1 MGGFPRSPVS
11 GAGMAAVFA
20 AAFFLLPTQVIAEP
34 VNATDPPSAVGEAQ
48 VPDLDAGRSADEAV
62 APVAAIGASAL
73 DAQVECLARNI
84 YWEAGGEPEVG
95 KVAVAAVTL
104 NRVAD
109 RRFPKDVCGV
119 VAQGSASKGRCQ
131 FTWACDG
138 RRHVTPSGSRWR
150 EARAIAHRV
159 LHIGYDDP
167 TNGALFFHGV
177 RERTRWNHIRS
188 MVAQI
193 GNHMFYR

>member
-1 MGGFPRSPVS
+1 MGGFPRSLLA
-11 GAGMAAVFA
+11 GAGMAAVFSA
-20 AAFFLLPTQVIAEP
+20 ALFLLPTQSIAEP
-34 VNATDPPSAVGEAQ
+34 ADVTVPPSAPVEAQ
-48 VPDLDAGRSADEAV
+48 VVDLDAERGAAV
-62 APVAAIGASAL
+62 AEAPAIGTSAL
-73 DAQVECLARNI
+73 DADVECLARNI

-109 RRFPKDVCGV
+109 RRFPKNVCGV
-119 VAQGSASKGRCQ
+119 VAQRNAGKGGCQ

-138 RRHVTPSGSRWR
+138 RRHVAPSGDRWR
-150 EARAIAHRV
+150 EAWAIAHRV
-159 LHIGYDDP
+159 LHLGYDDP

-177 RERTRWNHIRS
+177 QERTRWNHIRS

>member
-11 GAGMAAVFA
+11 GAAMAAVFA
-20 AAFFLLPTQVIAEP
+20 AALFLLPTQAIAD
-34 VNATDPPSAVGEAQ
+34 ATDPPS
-48 VPDLDAGRSADEAV
+48 
-62 APVAAIGASAL
+62 AAIGASAL
-73 DAQVECLARNI
+73 DAEVECLARNI

-109 RRFPKDVCGV
+109 RRFPKNVCGV
-119 VAQGSASKGRCQ
+119 VAQGSAGQGRCQ
-131 FTWACDG
+131 FAWACDG
-138 RRHVTPSGSRWR
+138 RRHVAPSGDRWR
-150 EARAIAHRV
+150 EARAIAYRV
-159 LHIGYDDP
+159 LHLDYDDP

-177 RERTRWNHIRS
+177 QERTRWNHIRS

>member
-1 MGGFPRSPVS
+1 MGGFPRSLLT
-11 GAGMAAVFA
+11 GAGLAAVFSA
-20 AAFFLLPTQVIAEP
+20 ALFLLPTQSIAEP
-34 VNATDPPSAVGEAQ
+34 ADVTVPPSATVEAQ
-48 VPDLDAGRSADEAV
+48 VVDLVAERGAAV
-62 APVAAIGASAL
+62 AAAPAIGTSAL
-73 DAQVECLARNI
+73 DAEVECLARNI

-119 VAQGSASKGRCQ
+119 VAQRGAGKCQ

-138 RRHVTPSGSRWR
+138 RRHVAPSGDRWR
-150 EARAIAHRV
+150 EALAIAHRI
-159 LHIGYDDP
+159 LHLGYDDP

-177 RERTRWNHIRS
+177 QERTRWNHIRS